1 MRNIIK
7 PGEVFTFSQGII
19 KPDTFKKPAHAKDS
33 SFTITFTEHSKIQLA
48 VDNESISEAK

>member
-1 MRNIIK
+1 MKNIIK

-19 KPDTFKKPAHAKDS
+19 KPDTYKKPSHQKDS

-48 VDNESISEAK
+48 VDNDTIS